1 VITESD
7 PGAAKLDV
15 KNYINDSYLRKLE
28 AQGFTHELLGCQ
40 PLARAISKQ

>member
-7 PGAAKLDV
+7 PGVAKLDV

-28 AQGFTHELLGCQ
+28 VQGFTCELLGC
-40 PLARAISKQ
+40 